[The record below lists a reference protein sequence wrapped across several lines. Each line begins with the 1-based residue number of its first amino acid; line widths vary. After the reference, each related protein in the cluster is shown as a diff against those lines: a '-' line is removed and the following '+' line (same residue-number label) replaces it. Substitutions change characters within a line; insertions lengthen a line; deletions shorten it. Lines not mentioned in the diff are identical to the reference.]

1 MDRFKGKTARPFT
14 LDHGDAHG
22 TFDHSSPAPPP
33 GSVMGQPACSPARAT
48 GHRHRAQRGPDSE
61 NGRSVAAETKQVF
74 TLLVTNKLRRRK
86 NGRKYLNNRSKY
98 WAWERDCPTVRI
110 EKRNKK
116 VILFCRNQARAEAAK
131 KDLEEKT
138 GKKIF
143 EIIIGDVTDA
153 NSVRKAVEEIKEPID
168 AIVLNAGGVIGKTAA
183 KSTPSGMNQLAA
195 TNILG
200 HVDLVEELIKRDKL
214 RKTVL
219 AVSAEAV
226 PGVKMLGVKRVSM
239 RTSSV
244 DEFAA
249 VLDGSYFGKKFN
261 ALQAYAYVKYAETM
275 WTLSMARKY
284 PKLKFIVVSP
294 GNTKGTQ
301 APNSLPPPMRFMLKY
316 VMMPIV
322 FPLMGGMVH
331 TLEVGAKRFVD
342 AISDERY
349 KSGVFYASKEGKLS
363 GDMVDQSTFFT
374 DLKNTSFQDNANEA
388 IHHFI
393 N

>member
-1 MDRFKGKTARPFT
+1 MGCNRRAVTNLKRIKKMNESILITGANAGLGKETARQ
-14 LDHGDAHG
+14 LALK
-22 TFDHSSPAPPP
+22 
-33 GSVMGQPACSPARAT
+33 R
-48 GHRHRAQRGPDSE
+48 
-61 NGRSVAAETKQVF
+61 ET
-74 TLLVTNKLRRRK
+74 
-86 NGRKYLNNRSKY
+86 
-98 WAWERDCPTVRI
+98 
-110 EKRNKK
+110 KK

-138 GKKIF
+138 GKKLF

-153 NSVRKAVEEIKEPID
+153 NSVRKAVEKIKEPVD

-183 KSTPSGMNQLAA
+183 TLTPSGMNQLAA

-200 HVDLVEELIKRDKL
+200 NVILAEELIKRDKL
-214 RKTVL
+214 RRTVL
-219 AVSAEAV
+219 SVSAEAV
-226 PGVKMLGVKRVSM
+226 PGVKMLGVKPVSM

-261 ALQAYAYVKYAETM
+261 ALQAYAYVKYVETM

-284 PKLKFIVVSP
+284 PKLKFVVVSP
-294 GNTKGTQ
+294 GNTKGTK
-301 APNSLPPPMRFMLKY
+301 APDSLPPPMRFMLKY

-322 FPLMGGMVH
+322 FPLMCGMVH

-349 KSGVFYASKEGKLS
+349 MELPPKTGQPKQLRAVNEILS
-363 GDMVDQSTFFT
+363 VKAFSAPCEDDFRCSPQTIYPI
-374 DLKNTSFQDNANEA
+374 EA
-388 IHHFI
+388 TPPRLSQYRELVH
-393 N
+393 NRV

>member
-1 MDRFKGKTARPFT
+1 MIESIVITGANAGLGKETARQ
-14 LDHGDAHG
+14 LALK
-22 TFDHSSPAPPP
+22 
-33 GSVMGQPACSPARAT
+33 R
-48 GHRHRAQRGPDSE
+48 
-61 NGRSVAAETKQVF
+61 ET
-74 TLLVTNKLRRRK
+74 
-86 NGRKYLNNRSKY
+86 
-98 WAWERDCPTVRI
+98 
-110 EKRNKK
+110 KK
-116 VILFCRNQARAEAAK
+116 VILFCRNRARAEAAK
-131 KDLEEKT
+131 KDLEAKT
-138 GKKIF
+138 GKRFF

-153 NSVRKAVEEIKEPID
+153 NSVRRAVEEIKEPID
-168 AIVLNAGGVIGKTAA
+168 AVILNAGGVVGKTAA
-183 KSTPSGMNQLAA
+183 KLTPSGMNELSA

-200 HVDLVEELIKRDKL
+200 NVVLVLELLKRDKL

-219 AVSAEAV
+219 SVSAEAV
-226 PGVKMLGVKRVSM
+226 PGVKMLGVKPVSM

-249 VLDGSYFGKKFN
+249 VLDGSYFGNKKFD

-294 GNTKGTQ
+294 GNTSGTQ
-301 APNSLPPPMRFMLKY
+301 APNALPLPMRIMLKY

-322 FPLMGGMVH
+322 FPLMGDMVH

-349 KSGVFYASKEGKLS
+349 KSGVFYASKQGKLS

-374 DLKNTSFQDNANEA
+374 DLKNTSFQDNADKA
-388 IHHFI
+388 IHRFI
-393 N
+393 K